1 MWPQTGPRTTPR
13 RTRQAR
19 APKRQRQPWELWIAG
34 SVIAIVAAAIV
45 VVVGSQLSR
54 PKVGDHWHAPFKIII
69 CGERL
74 PPLPPSEGDIHT
86 HGDDV
91 IHIHPHSW
99 ETAGRNATIAAFLRS
114 AALGVTETSIT
125 IMSKTLENGD
135 RCADGR
141 GGAVT
146 VLINGM
152 PTRGFAT
159 YVPQDGDQI
168 EIRFAP

>member
-1 MWPQTGPRTTPR
+1 
-13 RTRQAR
+13 
-19 APKRQRQPWELWIAG
+19 LWIAG

-74 PPLPPSEGDIHT
+74 PPLPPSEGAVHT

-91 IHIHPHSW
+91 IHVHPDSW
-99 ETAGRNATIAAFLRS
+99 ETSGRNATIAAFLRS
-114 AALGVTETSIT
+114 AALVVTETSIT
-125 IMSKTLENGD
+125 IRSKTLENGD

-141 GGAVT
+141 AGHVT
-146 VLINGM
+146 VLINDM

-159 YVPQDGDQI
+159 YIPKDEEQI
-168 EIRFAP
+168 EIRFEP